1 MPRGSILPGPDEPAC
16 RSYRTR
22 PGSRFPLGAT
32 VVPGG
37 VNFCAICR
45 RATRVDLLLYAT
57 EASVEPFQI
66 IALTTDEHRTFFFWH
81 VLVEDLPSGCCY
93 TWRVY
98 GPLGVPQISDDAASR
113 KELLDPQAR
122 GVSDRF
128 YVRHEAAQTQASEHK
143 SLRGIVTRPLD
154 HPRDDAETRTLDD
167 AIIYE
172 LHVGGFTRH
181 PSSGV
186 RHPGTFAGLIEKI
199 PYLKA
204 LGVTHVE
211 LLPVMAFDEQDIPA
225 SAAARGLSNYWG
237 YSTHSFYS
245 PHPRYCVDPA
255 YAPQDFRA
263 LVDALHEAGIRVLL
277 DVVFNH
283 TSEAGTNGPVIH
295 FKVFANETFYQI
307 DKSDA
312 RHYRDFTGCG
322 NTVNCNHPL
331 VSAFIMRCLE
341 YWVSEL
347 GVDGFRF
354 DLASVFARGDQGELL
369 RTPPLPWA
377 MEASPVLARV
387 PLIAEAWDAGG
398 LYHVGAFPGMA
409 WSEWNG
415 RYRDVI
421 RRFVRGDTGIVGEVC
436 TCIAGSAD
444 LYQDD
449 GRLPTNSINF
459 VTCHD
464 GFTLLDLV
472 SYDVKHNDAN
482 GEDNRDGS
490 NDNLS
495 WNCGAEGETDDPAII
510 GLRLRQ
516 ARNFIAILL
525 LSQGVPMLLAG
536 DECLRSQ
543 RGNNN
548 AFCQDNALS
557 WMNWHFSDDALD
569 MLRFVREM
577 IALRKRHASLRRRRF
592 LTGRPANGQN
602 HPDVAWHGERLG
614 EPAWH
619 DAGARFIA
627 YTLAGQT
634 PDEPML
640 HIIFNMNADA
650 RDAALPVLDNASWCR
665 IVDTASASPN
675 DIVPDVETAKT
686 EHGTCLVQARSVVV
700 LENRNQ
706 A

>member
-1 MPRGSILPGPDEPAC
+1 MPNPDAHGREG
-16 RSYRTR
+16 YRTR
-22 PGSRFPLGAT
+22 PGSRFPLGAA

-37 VNFCAICR
+37 VNFCMFCR
-45 RATRVDLLLYAT
+45 RATRVELLLYAS
-57 EASVEPFQI
+57 EDSVEPFQI
-66 IALTTDEHRTFFFWH
+66 IALTSEANRTYRFWH
-81 VLVEDLPSGCCY
+81 VFVEELEPRCCY
-93 TWRVY
+93 TWRAY
-98 GPLGVPQISDDAASR
+98 GPLGVPQMSDEAASR
-113 KELLDPQAR
+113 KELLDPHAR
-122 GVSDRF
+122 AVSDRF
-128 YVRHEAAQTQASEHK
+128 HDRGRAAGEDAARHA
-143 SLRGIVTRPLD
+143 SLRGIVTEPLD
-154 HPRDDAETRTLDD
+154 RPAEDIAIRTLDD

-204 LGVTHVE
+204 LGITHVE
-211 LLPVMAFDEQDIPA
+211 LLPVMAFDEQDVPA
-225 SAAARGLSNYWG
+225 SAAERGLRNYWG
-237 YSTHSFYS
+237 YSTHSFHS
-245 PHPRYCVDPA
+245 PHPRYCVEPA
-255 YAPQDFRA
+255 CAPREFREC
-263 LVDALHEAGIRVLL
+263 VDAFHAAGIRVLL

-283 TSEAGTNGPVIH
+283 TSEAGKNGPVIH
-295 FKVFANETFYQI
+295 FKVFANDAFYQV
-307 DKSDA
+307 DPEDA
-312 RHYRDFTGCG
+312 RHYRDYTGCG

-341 YWVSEL
+341 YWVREL

-354 DLASVFARGDQGELL
+354 DLASVFARGEHGELL

-409 WSEWNG
+409 WAEWNG

-421 RRFVRGDTGIVGEVC
+421 RRFVRGDPGIVGEVC

-449 GRLPTNSINF
+449 GRLPANSINF

-464 GFTLLDLV
+464 GFTLSDLV
-472 SYDVKHNDAN
+472 SHNAKHNEAN

-490 NDNLS
+490 NDNFS

-536 DECLRSQ
+536 DEILRSQ

-548 AFCQDNALS
+548 AFCQDNPLS
-557 WMNWHFSDDALD
+557 WMDWHPGDDALD

-592 LTGRPANGQN
+592 LTGQPAHGQTR
-602 HPDVAWHGERLG
+602 PDVAWHGERLDA
-614 EPAWH
+614 PAWH
-619 DAGARFIA
+619 DPGARLVAF
-627 YTLAGQT
+627 TLAGHA
-634 PDEPML
+634 PGEAML
-640 HIIFNMNADA
+640 HIVLNMNDDA
-650 RDAALPVLDNASWCR
+650 RDVALPVLDNESWRR
-665 IVDTASASPN
+665 IVDTAAESPQ
-675 DIVPDVETAKT
+675 DIVPDGEMAGT
-686 EHGTCLVQARSVVV
+686 ERGACRVGARSVVV
-700 LENRNQ
+700 LESH
-706 A
+706 

>member
-1 MPRGSILPGPDEPAC
+1 MLPSPDAHAQE
-16 RSYRTR
+16 SYRTQ

-37 VNFCAICR
+37 VNFCAFCR
-45 RATRVDLLLYAT
+45 RATRVELLLYAS
-57 EASVEPFQI
+57 EESAEPFQVV
-66 IALTTDEHRTFFFWH
+66 ALTSEANRTYLFWH
-81 VLVEDLPSGCCY
+81 VFVEDLPLRCCY
-93 TWRVY
+93 TWRAY
-98 GPLGVPQISDDAASR
+98 GPLGVPQMSDEHASR
-113 KELLDPQAR
+113 KELLDPHAR

-128 YVRHEAAQTQASEHK
+128 YRRQHAADAHAAGHA
-143 SLRGIVTRPLD
+143 SLRGIVTAPLD
-154 HPRDDAETRTLDD
+154 RADDDIEIRTLDD

-211 LLPVMAFDEQDIPA
+211 LLPVMAFDEQDIPPF
-225 SAAARGLSNYWG
+225 AAARGLSNYWG

-245 PHPRYCVDPA
+245 PHPRYCVEPA
-255 YAPQDFRA
+255 RAPQEFREF
-263 LVDALHEAGIRVLL
+263 VDALHAAGIRVLL

-283 TSEAGTNGPVIH
+283 TSEAGKNGPVIH
-295 FKVFANETFYQI
+295 FKVFANEAFYQI
-307 DKSDA
+307 DSNDA
-312 RHYRDFTGCG
+312 RLYRDYTGCG
-322 NTVNCNHPL
+322 NTLNCNHPL

-341 YWVSEL
+341 YWVREL
-347 GVDGFRF
+347 DVDGFRF
-354 DLASVFARGDQGELL
+354 DLASVFVRGEHGELL

-398 LYHVGAFPGMA
+398 LYHVGSFPGMTWA
-409 WSEWNG
+409 EWNG

-421 RRFVRGDTGIVGEVC
+421 RRFVRGDPGIVGEVC

-444 LYQDD
+444 LYQND
-449 GRLPTNSINF
+449 GRLPANSINF

-464 GFTLLDLV
+464 GFTLSDLV
-472 SYDVKHNDAN
+472 SYEAKHNEAN

-510 GLRLRQ
+510 GMRLRQ
-516 ARNFIAILL
+516 ARNFMAILL

-536 DECLRSQ
+536 DEILRTQ

-557 WMNWHFSDDALD
+557 WIDWQLSGDALD

-592 LTGRPANGQN
+592 LTGQPSNGQT
-602 HPDVAWHGERLG
+602 HADVAWHGERLDA
-614 EPAWH
+614 PAWH
-619 DAGARFIA
+619 DPGARLVAF
-627 YTLAGQT
+627 TLAGQT
-634 PDEPML
+634 AGEPML
-640 HIIFNMNADA
+640 HIVFNMNDDA
-650 RDAALPVLDNASWCR
+650 RDIALPVVDSGSWRR
-665 IVDTASASPN
+665 IVDTAAQAPG
-675 DIVPDVETAKT
+675 DIVADVERASI
-686 EHGTCLVQARSVVV
+686 ERAACRVGARSVVV
-700 LENRNQ
+700 LESR
-706 A
+706 

>member
-1 MPRGSILPGPDEPAC
+1 MESSEARLR
-16 RSYRTR
+16 RSYGTQ
-22 PGSRFPLGAT
+22 PGSRFPIGAT
-32 VVPGG
+32 VVQGG
-37 VNFCAICR
+37 VNFCTFCR
-45 RATRVDLLLYAT
+45 HATRVELLLYAS
-57 EASVEPFQI
+57 EESAEPFQI
-66 IALTTDEHRTFFFWH
+66 VTLTLDANRTYFFWH
-81 VLVEDLPSGCCY
+81 VFVEALPPRCCY
-93 TWRVY
+93 TWRAH
-98 GPLGVPQISDDAASR
+98 GPLCVPQMSDEAASR
-113 KELLDPQAR
+113 KELLDPHAR

-128 YVRHEAAQTQASEHK
+128 YERRHAAGADTAGHA
-143 SLRGIVTRPLD
+143 SLRAIVTEPLD
-154 HPRDDAETRTLDD
+154 LPDEGIDVRTLDD

-225 SAAARGLSNYWG
+225 AAVARGLRNYWG

-245 PHPRYCVDPA
+245 PHPRYCVEPA
-255 YAPQDFRA
+255 RAPQEFRQ
-263 LVDALHEAGIRVLL
+263 LVDALHAAGIRILL

-283 TSEAGTNGPVIH
+283 TSEAGKEGPLIH
-295 FKVFANETFYQI
+295 FKAFANEAFYQI
-307 DKSDA
+307 DTNDV
-312 RHYRDFTGCG
+312 RHYRDYTGCG

-341 YWVSEL
+341 YWVREL

-354 DLASVFARGDQGELL
+354 DLASVFARGEQGELL

-421 RRFVRGDTGIVGEVC
+421 RRFVRGDAGLVGEVC

-449 GRLPTNSINF
+449 GRLPANSINF

-464 GFTLLDLV
+464 GFTLNDLV
-472 SYDVKHNDAN
+472 SYDAKHNEAN
-482 GEDNRDGS
+482 GDENRDGS

-495 WNCGAEGETDDPAII
+495 WNCGAEGETGDAAII
-510 GLRLRQ
+510 GLRHRQ
-516 ARNFIAILL
+516 ARNFMAILL

-536 DECLRSQ
+536 DEILRSQ

-548 AFCQDNALS
+548 AYCQDNAVS
-557 WMNWHFSDDALD
+557 WMDWRLSADAED
-569 MLRFVREM
+569 MLRFVGEM

-592 LTGRPANGQN
+592 LTGLAEGGQT
-602 HPDVAWHGERLG
+602 HPDVAWHGERLH

-619 DAGARFIA
+619 DGGARFVA
-627 YTLAGQT
+627 LTLAGRT
-634 PDEPML
+634 PGEAML
-640 HIIFNMNADA
+640 HIVFNMNDDA
-650 RDAALPVLDNASWCR
+650 RDAALPVLDGQAWRR
-665 IVDTASASPN
+665 IVDTSAEAPG
-675 DIVPDVETAKT
+675 DIVPDIETAAV
-686 EHGTCLVQARSVVV
+686 ERGACRVEGRSVVV
-700 LENRNQ
+700 LESR
-706 A
+706 

>member
-1 MPRGSILPGPDEPAC
+1 MLPDPEANVQ

-22 PGSRFPLGAT
+22 PGSRFPLGAA

-37 VNFCAICR
+37 VNFCTFCR
-45 RATRVDLLLYAT
+45 RATRVELLLYAS
-57 EASVEPFQI
+57 EESVEPFQI
-66 IALTTDEHRTFFFWH
+66 IALTSEANRTYRFWH
-81 VLVEDLPSGCCY
+81 VFVEGLPLGCCY
-93 TWRVY
+93 TWCAF
-98 GPLGVPQISDDAASR
+98 GPLGVPQMDDEAASR

-122 GVSDRF
+122 AVSDRF
-128 YVRHEAAQTQASEHK
+128 YDRRQSADARVTEYA
-143 SLRGIVTRPLD
+143 SLRGIVTEPLERPV
-154 HPRDDAETRTLDD
+154 DDIAVRTLDD

-181 PSSGV
+181 ASSGV

-204 LGVTHVE
+204 LGITHVE

-225 SAAARGLSNYWG
+225 SAAERGLRNYWG

-245 PHPRYCVDPA
+245 PHPRYCVEPA
-255 YAPQDFRA
+255 RAPQEFRDF
-263 LVDALHEAGIRVLL
+263 VDALHDAGIRVLL

-283 TSEAGTNGPVIH
+283 TSEAGKDGPVIH
-295 FKVFANETFYQI
+295 FKIFANDAFYQI
-307 DKSDA
+307 DVNDA
-312 RHYRDFTGCG
+312 RHYRDYTGCG

-331 VSAFIMRCLE
+331 VSAFILRCLE
-341 YWVSEL
+341 YWVRDL

-354 DLASVFARGDQGELL
+354 DLASVFARGENGELL

-377 MEASPVLARV
+377 MEASPILARV

-409 WSEWNG
+409 WAEWNG
-415 RYRDVI
+415 RYRDAI
-421 RRFVRGDTGIVGEVC
+421 RRFVRGDPGLIGEVA

-444 LYQDD
+444 IYQDD
-449 GRLPTNSINF
+449 GRLPANSINF

-464 GFTLLDLV
+464 GFTLNDLV
-472 SYDVKHNDAN
+472 SYHAKHNEAN

-510 GLRLRQ
+510 GMRLRQ
-516 ARNFIAILL
+516 ARNCIAILL

-536 DECLRSQ
+536 DEILRSQ

-548 AFCQDNALS
+548 AFCQDDALS
-557 WMNWHFSDDALD
+557 WMDWRPSGDALA

-592 LTGRPANGQN
+592 LTGRPGNGQT
-602 HPDVAWHGERLG
+602 HPDVAWHGERLHA
-614 EPAWH
+614 PAWH
-619 DAGARFIA
+619 DPGARLVAF
-627 YTLAGQT
+627 TLAGHAADA
-634 PDEPML
+634 PFL
-640 HIIFNMNADA
+640 HIVLNMSDNA
-650 RDAALPVLDNASWCR
+650 RDVELPFFEHRNWRR
-665 IVDTASASPN
+665 IVDTSDESPN
-675 DIVPDVETAKT
+675 DIVPDIETAAI
-686 EHGTCLVQARSVVV
+686 ERGACHVEARSVVV
-700 LENRNQ
+700 LESR
-706 A
+706 

>member
-1 MPRGSILPGPDEPAC
+1 LLSPEAHAQRI
-16 RSYRTR
+16 YRTQ
-22 PGSRFPLGAT
+22 PGSRFPIGAT
-32 VVPGG
+32 VMPGG
-37 VNFCAICR
+37 VNFCAFCR
-45 RATRVDLLLYAT
+45 RATRVELLLYAS
-57 EASVEPFQI
+57 EESAEPFQV
-66 IALTTDEHRTFFFWH
+66 IALSGDANRTYLFWH
-81 VLVEDLPSGCCY
+81 VFVEDLPLRSCY
-93 TWRVY
+93 TWRAY
-98 GPLGVPQISDDAASR
+98 GPLGVPQMSDEAASR
-113 KELLDPQAR
+113 KELIDPQAR

-128 YVRHEAAQTQASEHK
+128 YDRQHAADAHAAGHA
-143 SLRGIVTRPLD
+143 SLRGIVTEPLGRP
-154 HPRDDAETRTLDD
+154 DDDVEVRTLDE

-225 SAAARGLSNYWG
+225 SAAARGLRNYWG

-245 PHPRYCVDPA
+245 PHPRYCVEPA
-255 YAPQDFRA
+255 CAPQEFRA
-263 LVDALHEAGIRVLL
+263 FVDALHAAGIRVLL

-283 TSEAGTNGPVIH
+283 TSEAGKNGPVIH

-307 DKSDA
+307 DANDG
-312 RHYRDFTGCG
+312 RHYRDYTGCG
-322 NTVNCNHPL
+322 NTLNCNHPL
-331 VSAFIMRCLE
+331 VSAFILRCLE
-341 YWVSEL
+341 YWVREL
-347 GVDGFRF
+347 DVDGFRF
-354 DLASVFARGDQGELL
+354 DLASVFVRGENGELL
-369 RTPPLPWA
+369 GTPPLPWA

-398 LYHVGAFPGMA
+398 LYHVGSFPGMA
-409 WSEWNG
+409 WTEWNG

-421 RRFVRGDTGIVGEVC
+421 RRFVRGDPGIVGEVC

-444 LYQDD
+444 LYQSD
-449 GRLPTNSINF
+449 GRLPANSINF

-464 GFTLLDLV
+464 GFTLNDLV
-472 SYDVKHNDAN
+472 SYEAKHNEAN

-490 NDNLS
+490 NDDLS
-495 WNCGAEGETDDPAII
+495 WNCGAEGATDDPAII

-516 ARNFIAILL
+516 ARNFMAILL

-536 DECLRSQ
+536 DEILRSQ

-557 WMNWHFSDDALD
+557 WIDWELSDNARA

-592 LTGRPANGQN
+592 LTGQPANGQTQ
-602 HPDVAWHGERLG
+602 PDVAWHGERLDA
-614 EPAWH
+614 PAWH
-619 DAGARFIA
+619 DPGARLVAF
-627 YTLAGQT
+627 TLAGQAAG
-634 PDEPML
+634 EPML
-640 HIIFNMNADA
+640 HIVFNMHDEP
-650 RDAALPVLDNASWCR
+650 RDVALPVLDNRSWRR
-665 IVDTASASPN
+665 IVDTSAESPR
-675 DIVPDVETAKT
+675 DIVPDVETAAI
-686 EHGTCLVQARSVVV
+686 ERGACRAGARSVVV
-700 LENRNQ
+700 LESD
-706 A
+706 

>member
-1 MPRGSILPGPDEPAC
+1 MLSPEAHAQR
-16 RSYRTR
+16 RYNTK
-22 PGSRFPLGAT
+22 PGSRFPIGAT
-32 VVPGG
+32 VVEGG
-37 VNFCAICR
+37 VNFCTFCR
-45 RATRVDLLLYAT
+45 NATRVELLLYAS
-57 EASVEPFQI
+57 EESVEPFQI
-66 IALTTDEHRTFFFWH
+66 VPLTRETHRTFFFWH
-81 VLVEDLPSGCCY
+81 VFVEALPLGSCY
-93 TWRVY
+93 TWRAH
-98 GPLGVPQISDDAASR
+98 GALRVPQMSDEAASR
-113 KELLDPQAR
+113 KELLDPHTRA
-122 GVSDRF
+122 VSDRF
-128 YVRHEAAQTQASEHK
+128 YSRQQAAAADATGHA
-143 SLRGIVTRPLD
+143 SLRGIVTEPLD
-154 HPRDDAETRTLDD
+154 APNDGIEVRTLDD

-186 RHPGTFAGLIEKI
+186 RHPGTFAALIEKI

-225 SAAARGLSNYWG
+225 VAAVRGLSNYWG

-245 PHPRYCVDPA
+245 PHPRYCVDA
-255 YAPQDFRA
+255 ARAPQEFRK
-263 LVDALHEAGIRVLL
+263 LVDALHAAGIRVLL

-283 TSEAGTNGPVIH
+283 TSEAGTEGPLIH
-295 FKVFANETFYQI
+295 FKVLANEAFYQV
-307 DKSDA
+307 DPNDA
-312 RHYRDFTGCG
+312 RYYRDYTGCG

-331 VSAFIMRCLE
+331 VSAFILRSLE
-341 YWVSEL
+341 YWVREL

-354 DLASVFARGDQGELL
+354 DLASVFVRGENGELL

-421 RRFVRGDTGIVGEVC
+421 RRFVRGDPGIIGDVC
-436 TCIAGSAD
+436 TCVAGSAD

-449 GRLPTNSINF
+449 GRLPASSINF

-464 GFTLLDLV
+464 GFTLHDLV
-472 SYDVKHNDAN
+472 TYNVKHNEAN

-495 WNCGAEGETDDPAII
+495 WNCGTEGETADRAIF

-516 ARNFIAILL
+516 ARNFVAILL

-536 DECLRSQ
+536 DEILRSQ

-548 AFCQDNALS
+548 AFCQDSALS
-557 WMNWHFSDDALD
+557 WMDWRLSADAED

-577 IALRKRHASLRRRRF
+577 IALRKRHPSLRRRRF
-592 LTGRPANGQN
+592 LTGLAESGHT
-602 HPDVAWHGERLG
+602 HPDVAWHGERLH

-619 DAGARFIA
+619 DGRARFVA
-627 YTLAGQT
+627 FTLAGQA
-634 PDEPML
+634 PGEPML
-640 HIIFNMNADA
+640 HVVFNMNDDA
-650 RDAALPVLDNASWCR
+650 RDAALPVLELQSWRRLVDTSAEPPRDIVTDTETADVERGACR
-665 IVDTASASPN
+665 I
-675 DIVPDVETAKT
+675 E
-686 EHGTCLVQARSVVV
+686 ARSVVV
-700 LENRNQ
+700 LESL
-706 A
+706 

>member
-1 MPRGSILPGPDEPAC
+1 MSDVPAVAHDHAG
-16 RSYRTR
+16 YRTR
-22 PGSRFPLGAT
+22 TGSRFPLGAT
-32 VVPGG
+32 VMPGG
-37 VNFCAICR
+37 VNFCAFCR
-45 RATRVDLLLYAT
+45 RATRVELLLYAS
-57 EASVEPFQI
+57 EESVEPFQV
-66 IALTTDEHRTFFFWH
+66 IALTSETNRTYFFWH
-81 VLVEDLPSGCCY
+81 VFVEDLPLRCCY
-93 TWRVY
+93 TWRAY
-98 GPLGVPQISDDAASR
+98 GPLDVPQMSDEAASR

-128 YVRHEAAQTQASEHK
+128 YDRAQAAAVHAAEHA
-143 SLRGIVTRPLD
+143 SLRGIVTEPLNRPV
-154 HPRDDAETRTLDD
+154 DDVDIRTLDD

-181 PSSGV
+181 ASSGV

-211 LLPVMAFDEQDIPA
+211 LLPVMAFDEQDLPA
-225 SAAARGLSNYWG
+225 FAAERGLRNYWG
-237 YSTHSFYS
+237 YSTYGFYS
-245 PHPRYCVDPA
+245 PHPRYCVEPA
-255 YAPQDFRA
+255 RAPQEFRE
-263 LVDALHEAGIRVLL
+263 LVDALHAADIRVLL

-283 TSEAGTNGPVIH
+283 TSEAGNNGPLIH
-295 FKVFANETFYQI
+295 FKVFANDAFYQ
-307 DKSDA
+307 SDPNDS
-312 RHYRDFTGCG
+312 RRYLDYTGCG

-341 YWVSEL
+341 YWVREL

-354 DLASVFARGDQGELL
+354 DLASVFARGEHGELL

-377 MEASPVLARV
+377 MEASPILARV

-398 LYHVGAFPGMA
+398 LYHVGTFPGMD

-415 RYRDVI
+415 RYRDAI
-421 RRFVRGDTGIVGEVC
+421 RRFVRGEPGVVGEVC
-436 TCIAGSAD
+436 TRIAGSAD
-444 LYQDD
+444 LYEDD
-449 GRLPTNSINF
+449 GRLPANSINF

-464 GFTLLDLV
+464 GFTLADLV
-472 SYDVKHNDAN
+472 SYDAKHNEAN

-510 GLRLRQ
+510 QLRLRQ

-536 DECLRSQ
+536 DELLRSQ

-557 WMNWHFSDDALD
+557 WMDWQLSDDARD
-569 MLRFVREM
+569 MLRFTREM

-592 LTGRPANGQN
+592 LTGRPANGQT
-602 HPDVAWHGERLG
+602 HPDVAWHGERLDA
-614 EPAWH
+614 PAWH
-619 DAGARFIA
+619 DPGARFVA
-627 YTLAGQT
+627 FTLAGRA
-634 PDEPML
+634 PGEPML
-640 HIIFNMNADA
+640 HIVLNMNDDA
-650 RDAALPVLDNASWCR
+650 REAALPAVDNSSWLR
-665 IVDTASASPN
+665 VVDTSAESPN
-675 DIVPDVETAKT
+675 DIVPNVETA
-686 EHGTCLVQARSVVV
+686 LVARGACRVEARSVVV
-700 LENRNQ
+700 LQSR
-706 A
+706 